1 METEVKKEIKNLVIK
16 RLESMPKTIKVSLGS
31 IGELTKEELIG
42 HVRKDDKLGKLIIRM
57 QEEYLKSLKKEFA

>member
-31 IGELTKEELIG
+31 IGALTKEELID